1 MCNHKR
7 KEELAITEEKQQ
19 TPFAEMATQWQKT
32 VWEGFEMMLKAPAF
46 AAGVGKTFELEASG
60 QQGPPAA

>member
-1 MCNHKR
+1 
-7 KEELAITEEKQQ
+7 
-19 TPFAEMATQWQKT
+19 MATQWQKT

-46 AAGVGKTFELEASG
+46 AAGVGKTFELEAPG